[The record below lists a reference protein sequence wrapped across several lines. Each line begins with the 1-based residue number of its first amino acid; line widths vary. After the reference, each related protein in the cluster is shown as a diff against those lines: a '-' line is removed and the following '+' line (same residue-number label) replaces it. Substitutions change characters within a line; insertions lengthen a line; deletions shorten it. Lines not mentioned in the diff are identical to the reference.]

1 MHGSNPK
8 NILTTKKQNMTMP
21 KCMPFALF
29 KYSSQSYII
38 LASTSAVINLPNK
51 MFIFHDF
58 PEVAIKYHDFPG
70 LENEFI
76 KCDYFTGFP

>member
-1 MHGSNPK
+1 MGVTPK
-8 NILTTKKQNMTMP
+8 IYLQQKKQNMTMP
-21 KCMPFALF
+21 KCVLFALF